1 MMGFCYSGMM
11 SGFGVLGFI
20 TWLVVVVDLVLLG
33 VWLAKNIK

>member
-1 MMGFCYSGMM
+1 MLGFGYSGMM